1 MSFHCSEGN
10 IIIDLYKAE
19 IRCRNIADEG
29 ETVISY
35 SGSDGHGG
43 GDCIIMEDLYDTMC
57 NGTEPKCSGSEGLES
72 AIYVMALDQAAQS
85 GKIIDLEP
93 IWKKL
98 ER

>member
-1 MSFHCSEGN
+1 
-10 IIIDLYKAE
+10 
-19 IRCRNIADEG
+19 
-29 ETVISY
+29 
-35 SGSDGHGG
+35 
-43 GDCIIMEDLYDTMC
+43 MEELYDTMC

-72 AIYVMALDQAAQS
+72 AIYAMALDQAAQS